1 VGAAAR
7 GAVYLISGL
16 RGTFCGSAAVVG
28 GSGDE
33 CGRFVVATTATY
45 TVYRSDIGYT
55 PSINRRSVLEAPL
68 CLICAGVIDGQLLLE
83 QFNNEQPLRYLPK

>member
-1 VGAAAR
+1 VAAAAR

-33 CGRFVVATTATY
+33 CGRFVVAGNVFY
-45 TVYRSDIGYT
+45 TV
-55 PSINRRSVLEAPL
+55 
-68 CLICAGVIDGQLLLE
+68 
-83 QFNNEQPLRYLPK
+83 